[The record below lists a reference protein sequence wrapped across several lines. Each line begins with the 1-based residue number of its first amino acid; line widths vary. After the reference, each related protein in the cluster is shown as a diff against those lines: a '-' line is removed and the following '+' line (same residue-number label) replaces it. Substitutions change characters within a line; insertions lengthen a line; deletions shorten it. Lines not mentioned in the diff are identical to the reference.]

1 MEILGGPVGRK
12 LRGKVQLLLTS
23 PPYPLNRKKKYGN
36 LTGQSYK
43 KWFVDLA
50 PLFADLL
57 TPTGSIVIELGNSW
71 IHGRPVQSLLH
82 LQCLLGFVQQK
93 QAGLRLCQQ
102 FVCHNP
108 ARLPSPAAW
117 VTIKKIR
124 ATDSFTHLWWMA
136 KTDFPKAD
144 TSKVLRPYSREMK
157 TLLRRGSFN
166 NGKRPSEHE
175 ISKKGFLNDR
185 GGSTPLNLFELE
197 RLNQSRDPRLPNAF
211 SFANTG
217 SNDSFHSQCRSQAII
232 PHPARMPAGLA
243 SFFVQFLTG
252 EGDLVLDPFAGSNTT
267 GFAAES
273 TGRRWL
279 SIERDESYVR
289 QSEIRFQDLSVAK
302 EPVGASR

>member
-1 MEILGGPVGRK
+1 VEILRGPLGRK
-12 LRGKVQLLLTS
+12 LRGKVQLILTS

-36 LTGQSYK
+36 HTGESYK

-57 TPTGSIVIELGNSW
+57 TPSGSIVIELGNSW
-71 IHGRPVQSLLH
+71 VRGRPVQSLLH
-82 LQCLLGFVQQK
+82 LQCLLGFVQQEK
-93 QAGLRLCQQ
+93 AGLRLCQQ

-144 TSKVLRPYSREMK
+144 TSKVLRPYSKEM
-157 TLLRRGSFN
+157 TALLKRRSFN

-175 ISKKGFLNDR
+175 ISETGFLHDR
-185 GGSTPLNLFELE
+185 GGSTPLNLFEVEPLDQNRE
-197 RLNQSRDPRLPNAF
+197 PRLPNAF

-217 SNDSFHSQCRSQAII
+217 SNDFFHSQCRQQDIV

-243 SFFVQFLTG
+243 SFFIQFLTSK
-252 EGDLVLDPFAGSNTT
+252 GDLVLDPFAGSNTT
-267 GFAAES
+267 GFAAEI
-273 TGRRWL
+273 TGRKWL
-279 SIERDESYVR
+279 SIERDESYLP
-289 QSEIRFQDLSVAK
+289 QSKIRFATNGHGERPLGGSL
-302 EPVGASR
+302 